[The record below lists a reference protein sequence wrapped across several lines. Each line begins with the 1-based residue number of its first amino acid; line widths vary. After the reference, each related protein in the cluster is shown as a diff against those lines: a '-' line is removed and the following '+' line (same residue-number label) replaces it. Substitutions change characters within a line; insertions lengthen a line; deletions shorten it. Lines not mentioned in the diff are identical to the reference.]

1 MPLLS
6 IYFLF
11 YLEEIS
17 VKISIALVLGESV
30 SRKASDLLQIWYNIV
45 SFISNVGHVV
55 YIILYFTETSNLL
68 SGRALFALLDYF
80 AIYHS

>member
-17 VKISIALVLGESV
+17 VKISIALVLDESM
-30 SRKASDLLQIWYNIV
+30 SRKASDLL
-45 SFISNVGHVV
+45 
-55 YIILYFTETSNLL
+55 
-68 SGRALFALLDYF
+68 
-80 AIYHS
+80 